1 VTDFVSQIWQLST
14 ILYLSLTLASAS
26 ASAADETPHWS
37 YSGDDGPEHWGE
49 LSSDNAMCNQGKNQ
63 SPIDLT
69 GSVDADLPPLEFDF
83 SNPGR
88 TDEINNGHTIQ
99 FNISPGNFT
108 TVDGQ
113 RYEVIQGHFHSPSE
127 HRINGE
133 SFPMEIHLVHAN
145 ENGDLAVL
153 GILFEEGEEN
163 DLLNHLDSFRP
174 PDMAPYTE
182 PIDYNELFTSR
193 DEYFRYSGSLTTP
206 PCSEGVLWTVFKNPL
221 IASKEQIERFH
232 NTMGSDTNR
241 PVQPHNARTILE

>member
-1 VTDFVSQIWQLST
+1 MSRNETNIPDRAAGFL
-14 ILYLSLTLASAS
+14 LLFLTMSACL
-26 ASAADETPHWS
+26 ADEETHWS
-37 YSGDDGPEHWGE
+37 YTGEDGPTQWGD
-49 LSSDNAMCNQGKNQ
+49 LTPDNFMCSQGKNQ

-88 TDEINNGHTIQ
+88 SDEINDGHTIR
-99 FNISPGNFT
+99 FNIKPGNFT
-108 TVDGQ
+108 TVHGR

-127 HRINGE
+127 HRINGK

-145 ENGDLAVL
+145 EKGDLAVL

-174 PDMAPYTE
+174 PDMTPYTE
-182 PIDYNELFTSR
+182 PIDYNDLFTSR
-193 DEYFRYSGSLTTP
+193 TEYYRYSGSLTTP

-221 IASKEQIERFH
+221 IASKEQMERFH
-232 NTMGSDTNR
+232 SAMGSDTNR
-241 PVQPHNARTILE
+241 PVQPRNARTILE